1 MAFDVHQAADLDLGD
16 TVRACSTIDGFSD
29 IETPG
34 CGAVIFDRTPLQAS
48 VDWLAE
54 LPSQALPE
62 ERIVLRPSDVEAHVE
77 GLMPTGAKA
86 DDLARSWLIQDIAAL
101 AQGFAKMMEAPY
113 LRLRLDPIK
122 TNACR
127 KFHIDAVT
135 ARLVCTY
142 RGQPTQY
149 GMGNAQR
156 EVSEFATVPAACP
169 VILRGTR
176 WPGNA
181 PTGLLH
187 RSPPIEGTGETRLLL
202 VLDPVY
208 RLEDEY

>member
-1 MAFDVHQAADLDLGD
+1 MAFDIHKLADLDLGD
-16 TVRACSTIDGFSD
+16 TVRRCSTIEGFSD

-34 CGAVIFDRTPLQAS
+34 CGAVILDRTPLQAS
-48 VDWLAE
+48 VDWLAQ
-54 LPSQALPE
+54 LSSDALPE
-62 ERIVLRPSDVEAHVE
+62 ERIVLKPSDVEAHVE
-77 GLMPTGAKA
+77 GLMPISAEA
-86 DDLARSWLIQDIAAL
+86 DGDARSWLIQDIAAL
-101 AQGFAKMMEAPY
+101 AQGFAKLMEAPY

-149 GMGNAQR
+149 GIGNAER
-156 EVSEFATVPAACP
+156 EVSEIASVPAACP

-176 WPGNA
+176 WPGDA

-208 RLEDEY
+208 RLEDGY

>member
-1 MAFDVHQAADLDLGD
+1 MAFDIHKTADLDLGN
-16 TVRACSTIDGFSD
+16 TVSTCSAIEGFSD

-48 VDWLAE
+48 VDWLAQ
-54 LPSQALPE
+54 LPSETLPE
-62 ERIVLRPSDVEAHVE
+62 ERIVLKPSDVEAHVG
-77 GLMPTGAKA
+77 GLMPICAEK
-86 DDLARSWLIQDIAAL
+86 DNLARSWLIQDIAAL
-101 AQGFAKMMEAPY
+101 AHGFAQLMEAPY

-149 GMGNAQR
+149 GMGDAQR
-156 EVSEFATVPAACP
+156 EVEKFASVPAACP

-176 WPGNA
+176 WPGDA
-181 PTGLLH
+181 STGLLH

>member
-1 MAFDVHQAADLDLGD
+1 MAFDTHKTADLDQGD
-16 TVRACSTIDGFSD
+16 TVRICRTVEGFSD

-34 CGAVIFDRTPLQAS
+34 CGALILDRKPLQAS

-54 LPSQALPE
+54 LPCQALPE
-62 ERIVLRPSDVEAHVE
+62 ERIVLKPSDVEARVE
-77 GLMPTGAKA
+77 GLMPVCAQA
-86 DDLARSWLIQDIAAL
+86 DNLARSWLIQDIATL
-101 AQGFAKMMEAPY
+101 AQGFAKLMEAPY

-149 GMGNAQR
+149 GMGDAQR
-156 EVSEFATVPAACP
+156 KVAEFASVPEACP

-176 WPGNA
+176 WTGDA
-181 PTGLLH
+181 PTDLLH